1 MYIKNK
7 METDPSIESETDE
20 PIATANANAAAHPP
34 YQRNM
39 ELCIPKVS
47 VNISQK
53 MIFKVFCN
61 LKIGY
66 IVRISENLLKNDPSY
81 KRVIIR
87 IHWDNTQPLAKQIQE
102 HLKNPNEHMNIVYDM
117 PWYWQIFANHPQR
130 PTKYSCP
137 SNSNSNPLNPSD

>member
-1 MYIKNK
+1 
-7 METDPSIESETDE
+7 METDPSIESDTDE
-20 PIATANANAAAHPP
+20 PIASAAATANATAQSP

-137 SNSNSNPLNPSD
+137 PPPHPHPLNPSD

>member
-7 METDPSIESETDE
+7 METDPSIESDTDE
-20 PIATANANAAAHPP
+20 PIASAVAHPP

-137 SNSNSNPLNPSD
+137 PPPHPHPHPLNPSD

>member
-1 MYIKNK
+1 
-7 METDPSIESETDE
+7 METDPSIESDTDE
-20 PIATANANAAAHPP
+20 PNASATAAAQPP

-130 PTKYSCP
+130 PTKYPCP
-137 SNSNSNPLNPSD
+137 SNPNPLNPSD

>member
-1 MYIKNK
+1 
-7 METDPSIESETDE
+7 METE
-20 PIATANANAAAHPP
+20 PVTTH
-34 YQRNM
+34 QRNM

-53 MIFKVFCN
+53 TIFQVFCK

-117 PWYWQIFANHPQR
+117 PWYWQIFANHPQHSS
-130 PTKYSCP
+130 KYSYAPKP
-137 SNSNSNPLNPSD
+137 STTPDTVVDAVDAVARPLNPSD

>member
-1 MYIKNK
+1 
-7 METDPSIESETDE
+7 METE
-20 PIATANANAAAHPP
+20 PATTH
-34 YQRNM
+34 QRNM

-53 MIFKVFCN
+53 TIFQVFCK

-117 PWYWQIFANHPQR
+117 PWYWQIFANHPQHT
-130 PTKYSCP
+130 PKYSSQP
-137 SNSNSNPLNPSD
+137 PTATATETADARPSD